1 MQKIRPPLRW
11 PGEVP
16 ISQVMTCMK
25 LKDTPKKTSPSKKI
39 CMNLGEQEMPLIL
52 KSSKSYFLL
61 SIVSCI
67 IFWHWYNLS
76 KKERASK
83 PVPFSF
89 AKIPIKKI
97 WVNSEDWMLP
107 PQWKPSHRQQEDWF
121 TYNEKHGTAAD
132 RSPPSGDTMF
142 SGNGTSRGVLSLLWY
157 QKDTTYAVHFA
168 DASKKDCFQ
177 TVLFLF
183 FWVHQHDKNKCRNG
197 HLSDLFWQHCYSS
210 EWQWMGFLGG
220 ACSP

>member
-25 LKDTPKKTSPSKKI
+25 LKDTPKKTSPPKKI

-142 SGNGTSRGVLSLLWY
+142 SGNGTSRGVLALLWY
-157 QKDTTYAVHFA
+157 QKDTTYVIHFVVL
-168 DASKKDCFQ
+168 KK
-177 TVLFLF
+177 VPHM
-183 FWVHQHDKNKCRNG
+183 WYKNEHRGIKRYHICGTFCR
-197 HLSDLFWQHCYSS
+197 C
-210 EWQWMGFLGG
+210 E
-220 ACSP
+220 

>member
-1 MQKIRPPLRW
+1 MPSIWKAAIH
-11 PGEVP
+11 
-16 ISQVMTCMK
+16 
-25 LKDTPKKTSPSKKI
+25 TSYCPS
-39 CMNLGEQEMPLIL
+39 
-52 KSSKSYFLL
+52 
-61 SIVSCI
+61 VSCI

-107 PQWKPSHRQQEDWF
+107 PQWKPVFIQQEDWF

-132 RSPPSGDTMF
+132 RSPPSCDTMF
-142 SGNGTSRGVLSLLWY
+142 SGNGTSRGGFLPSCGIKKIPHMWY
-157 QKDTTYAVHFA
+157 ISWYLKKYHICGTKTSIVVSKDTTYVVSFA
-168 DASKKDCFQ
+168 DASKKG
-177 TVLFLF
+177 LFSDSPF
-183 FWVHQHDKNKCRNG
+183 FVFWVHQHDKNKCRNG

-220 ACSP
+220 TCSP